1 MKQQANLIRAG
12 QVIEHEGRRWTVLK
26 QQIIT
31 PGKGGAFIQVEMRD
45 LKSGNKTNERW
56 RTADTVERLTT
67 EEKEYTYSYMDGTN
81 LVLMDPETYEEAHIP
96 VELMGDAAPFL
107 QDQMQ
112 LTVDLVEGEPVAIH
126 LPGYRHAGSHRGRSR
141 RQGADRFLL
150 LQACQA
156 GERGEDRG
164 AAVHRDRRADR
175 RPHRGWQLRGA
186 CEGLMAFRLSPH
198 LTVMANAAQ
207 KAAKRLLRDFSEV
220 EQLQVSVKG
229 PSDFVSQADL
239 RAEQT
244 LKEELN
250 KARPGYAFLMEE
262 SGTSGSENWTWRWVV
277 DPLDG
282 TTNFLHGMPHW
293 AISIGLERRQP
304 DGTSEVHAGLIY
316 APAADE
322 MFWAE
327 KGTGAFVN
335 ERRLRVSARR
345 EISQSVFATG
355 IPFGAVSI
363 PRRQAFSRTLAVL
376 MPQVAGIRR
385 FGAAALDLAWVAHG
399 RFDGYWEL
407 GIKPWDIAAG
417 LLLVR
422 EAGGYAT
429 DVGDGDPRETSNI
442 VAGNPHLHAKLR
454 TVVTEGMQPPG

>member
-1 MKQQANLIRAG
+1 
-12 QVIEHEGRRWTVLK
+12 
-26 QQIIT
+26 
-31 PGKGGAFIQVEMRD
+31 
-45 LKSGNKTNERW
+45 
-56 RTADTVERLTT
+56 
-67 EEKEYTYSYMDGTN
+67 
-81 LVLMDPETYEEAHIP
+81 
-96 VELMGDAAPFL
+96 
-107 QDQMQ
+107 
-112 LTVDLVEGEPVAIH
+112 
-126 LPGYRHAGSHRGRSR
+126 
-141 RQGADRFLL
+141 
-150 LQACQA
+150 
-156 GERGEDRG
+156 
-164 AAVHRDRRADR
+164 
-175 RPHRGWQLRGA
+175 
-186 CEGLMAFRLSPH
+186 MAFRLSPH

-207 KAAKRLLRDFSEV
+207 KAAKRLLRDFAEV

-250 KARPGYAFLMEE
+250 RARPGYAFLMEE
-262 SGTSGSENWTWRWVV
+262 SGASGSDNWTWRWIV

-293 AISIGLERRQP
+293 AISIGLERRLS
-304 DGTSEVHAGLIY
+304 DGSSEIHAGVIY

-327 KGTGAFVN
+327 KGTGAFMN

-345 EISQSVFATG
+345 EMSEAVFATG
-355 IPFGAVSI
+355 IPFGAVSA
-363 PRRQAFSRTLAVL
+363 PRRHAFSRTLSVL
-376 MPQVAGIRR
+376 MPQVAGVRR

-417 LLLVR
+417 ELLVR

-429 DVGDGDPRETSNI
+429 DVGDGNPLATSNI

-454 TVVTEGMQPPG
+454 TIVAEGMTPAS